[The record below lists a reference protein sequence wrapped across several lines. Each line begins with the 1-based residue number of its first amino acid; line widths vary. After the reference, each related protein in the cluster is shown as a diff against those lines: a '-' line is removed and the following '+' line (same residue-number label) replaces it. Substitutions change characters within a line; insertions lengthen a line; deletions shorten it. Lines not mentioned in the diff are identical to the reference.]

1 MKVEFYII
9 TEKGAAKTVLQNEKH
24 GEEEIFFNTYSLFHS
39 CVSRECSDLISLKGC
54 VLVMRRENICGADH
68 R

>member
-24 GEEEIFFNTYSLFHS
+24 GEEEIFLTRIAFFTRAFRGN
-39 CVSRECSDLISLKGC
+39 VPI
-54 VLVMRRENICGADH
+54 
-68 R
+68 